1 LFLDAYPFSYDLK
14 ELGQYY
20 VAYHQLMEH
29 WHTVMPGVVHTV
41 EYEKLV
47 ADLETQ
53 ARQLVGFCELDWQP
67 ECLRFYENPEAS
79 TTASTTQV
87 RQPVYQSSVAKWRA
101 YREQLTPLIEVLKAA
116 DIPLDD

>member
-1 LFLDAYPFSYDLK
+1 
-14 ELGQYY
+14 
-20 VAYHQLMEH
+20 
-29 WHTVMPGVVHTV
+29 MPGVVHTV